1 MQMHLM
7 SNFYCL
13 GNVIGGFAENLGF
26 YYQFAQGGLSPAN
39 VGSFIFN
46 HACFDMAIQV
56 GKTKL
61 V

>member
-46 HACFDMAIQV
+46 HAC
-56 GKTKL
+56 
-61 V
+61 